1 MYRVSKRN
9 GVKTVL
15 SLLIGEWAP
24 VFYSAI
30 FRGFAGK
37 IAKDYDF

>member
-1 MYRVSKRN
+1 MHRVLKRN
-9 GVKTVL
+9 GIKTVF
-15 SLLIGEWAP
+15 SLLIGAWAP
-24 VFYSAI
+24 AFYSAI